1 VQGNRAR
8 CILDAKESSHMWI
21 FFFIIALIAVMGL
34 LFHLVIQLNELE
46 KRISSIAESIRKH
59 YGIT

>member
-1 VQGNRAR
+1 
-8 CILDAKESSHMWI
+8 MWI